1 MATTTTSKVAPVGM
15 SDLIFVFLA
24 RAHTFETHCDSWC
37 PMIMLIGL
45 LQSNDSA
52 WYGMWPFL
60 PPFARLFLI
69 LFFLLAVYTAYVAS
83 TVLVRLR
90 SLRTVQ
96 NYDSFRK
103 CLTVL
108 SHRAANLRQTIA
120 GMSYLFGLTFFL
132 LIQTAFGTPD
142 NNRRVGLMVL
152 ENFKFDFRFAA
163 DVFLVFLTLHA
174 VQWFVSSRICKAAF
188 RVGAKVMG

>member
-1 MATTTTSKVAPVGM
+1 
-15 SDLIFVFLA
+15 
-24 RAHTFETHCDSWC
+24 
-37 PMIMLIGL
+37 MIMLIGL

-83 TVLVRLR
+83 IVLVRLR

-96 NYDSFRK
+96 NDDDSFRK
-103 CLTVL
+103 CLAVL

-132 LIQTAFGTPD
+132 LIQTAFWTPD
-142 NNRRVGLMVL
+142 NNRGVGLMVL

-174 VQWFVSSRICKAAF
+174 VQWFVSSRICKAAL
-188 RVGAKVMG
+188 RVGAKVMW